1 MNKPLQSVVICFLS
15 SLLILFF
22 WNPAA
27 QGKTNKKS
35 SIDGEYEQTHRETD
49 VTKIMSVLEK
59 KVADQRLLEKAK
71 EKLSTLR
78 EPEFS
83 LITALSKQITKEGDR
98 PGVDIA
104 FLLLTALIIFS

>member
-1 MNKPLQSVVICFLS
+1 MNRSIKSILICFLS
-15 SLLILFF
+15 LFF
-22 WNPAA
+22 IFFLWNPAVQA
-27 QGKTNKKS
+27 KTNKKS
-35 SIDGEYEQTHRETD
+35 SVDGEYQQMHRETD
-49 VTKIMSVLEK
+49 VMKIMSVLEK
-59 KVADQRLLEKAK
+59 RVGDQKLLEKTK

-83 LITALSKQITKEGDR
+83 LITSLSEQIMKEGDR